1 MSETDASTGTPNDA
15 RTRAEERHESLEA
28 ERDFLLRSLDDL
40 DSELLA
46 GNIDPDTYRVLH
58 DDYTARASAV
68 IQSIADGV
76 ERRAPSG
83 PRAPL
88 RLRAL
93 TIGGIVVFAIL
104 AAFLLAHAVGQRSP
118 NGEITGDSQSS
129 GASNGL
135 GTTVPATDLASAQK
149 AAAAQPKS
157 YDAQIVYARALLTA
171 GSPSAIQQY
180 LVASRLDPT
189 QAEPFAYAGYLT
201 AEVIPLSQP
210 ADQKTLIPAAAGYLQ
225 QAITVDPTYPD
236 SYAFKGFLL
245 TQIEKKQ
252 CPGALAFEQFLAI
265 APGDHPLRPQVLTAL
280 SQAMTAGK
288 CPQPKSIPPTT
299 TKP

>member
-1 MSETDASTGTPNDA
+1 MSE
-15 RTRAEERHESLEA
+15 AEVHESLEA

-76 ERRAPSG
+76 ERREPTG

-93 TIGGIVVFAIL
+93 TIGGVVVFAIL
-104 AAFLLAHAVGQRSP
+104 AAILLADAVGQRSP
-118 NGEITGDSQSS
+118 NGEITGDAQASGSQST
-129 GASNGL
+129 A
-135 GTTVPATDLASAQK
+135 TTTPTADLAAAK
-149 AAAAQPKS
+149 AAAAAQPKS
-157 YDAQIVYARALLTA
+157 YDAQIAYARALLTA
-171 GSPSAIQQY
+171 GDTTDASQQY
-180 LVASRLDPT
+180 LAAAQVGPT
-189 QAEPFAYAGYLT
+189 EAEPLAYAGYLST
-201 AEVIPLSQP
+201 LAVPSQP
-210 ADQKTLIPAAAGYLQ
+210 DAATKQTLTTAAAGYLER
-225 QAITVDPTYPD
+225 AISLDPTYPD
-236 SYAFKGFLL
+236 SYAFKGLLL
-245 TQIEKKQ
+245 TQIENKQ

-265 APGDHPLRPQVLTAL
+265 APGDHPLRPQVSTAL
-280 SQAMTAGK
+280 SQAVTAGN
-288 CPQPKSIPPTT
+288 CPQPKSIPPST

>member
-1 MSETDASTGTPNDA
+1 MSE
-15 RTRAEERHESLEA
+15 AEGHESLEA

-58 DDYTARASAV
+58 DDYTTHASAV

-76 ERRAPSG
+76 ERREPTS

-93 TIGGIVVFAIL
+93 TMGGIVVFAIL
-104 AAFLLAHAVGQRSP
+104 AAILLAHAVGQRSP

-129 GASNGL
+129 GSTA
-135 GTTVPATDLASAQK
+135 TTTPSADLAAAK
-149 AAAAQPKS
+149 TAAAAQPRS
-157 YDAQIVYARALLTA
+157 YAAQIAYARALLTTGDPA
-171 GSPSAIQQY
+171 AIQQY
-180 LVASRLDPT
+180 LLASRLDPK

-201 AEVIPLSQP
+201 AEIVPLSQP

-225 QAITVDPTYPD
+225 QAISIDPTYPD

-245 TQIEKKQ
+245 TQIENKQ
-252 CPGALAFEQFLAI
+252 CQGATAFQQFLTI
-265 APGDHPLRPQVLTAL
+265 APADHPLRPQVLTAL
-280 SQAMTAGK
+280 SQAVTAGK